1 MDKQNIGERIN
12 LVIDNLSNKLG
23 VTVNKIYPTLIKQ
36 SYIEGMSGIILFVLS
51 IIIGIVCFKTIL
63 KYWKCWNENH
73 VTKETI
79 LTAVS
84 FLFGIISVMLF
95 IVQLTQL
102 QYNLSRL
109 INPEWHAIEKILML
123 LK

>member
-1 MDKQNIGERIN
+1 MDKQNIGEQIN

-36 SYIEGMSGIILFVLS
+36 SYIEGMSEIILFVLS

-63 KYWKCWNENH
+63 KYWKCWNENN

-79 LTAVS
+79 LTVVS
-84 FLFGIISVMLF
+84 SLFGIISVMLF